1 MVTSLSGRMFSA
13 TVRWAVFYTSSS
25 ASQSLRLSSA
35 RDLNARSTI
44 SLDDSSTADSISSS
58 IHSRSLISLIGNSQ
72 LQVESHSLISTLI
85 VYHPIRSLSSFFSS
99 FFVST
104 ASVWYPNLF
113 RSPQQVWSPAPLNL
127 SLWVPCGCRWS
138 CGPPLW
144 VAPRS
149 LILYIPRR
157 RGCRLTSLHN
167 MFIHAGV

>member
-35 RDLNARSTI
+35 RDLNARSAI

-99 FFVST
+99 FFMST

-113 RSPQQVWSPAPLNL
+113 RWHGSQD
-127 SLWVPCGCRWS
+127 SLMGAVRLPFRH
-138 CGPPLW
+138 
-144 VAPRS
+144 S
-149 LILYIPRR
+149 LILYIPPWVPT
-157 RGCRLTSLHN
+157 GKFT
-167 MFIHAGV
+167 

>member
-35 RDLNARSTI
+35 RALNARSAI

-58 IHSRSLISLIGNSQ
+58 IHSRSSISLTGISQ
-72 LQVESHSLISTLI
+72 LQVEFHSLISTLI

-99 FFVST
+99 FFMST

-113 RSPQQVWSPAPLNL
+113 RSHQMAWSLALSNL
-127 SLWVPCGCRWS
+127 SLRVPYVCRRVQS
-138 CGPPLW
+138 KALNH
-144 VAPRS
+144 RK
-149 LILYIPRR
+149 
-157 RGCRLTSLHN
+157 H
-167 MFIHAGV
+167 

>member
-1 MVTSLSGRMFSA
+1 MVTSLSGRMFQA

-99 FFVST
+99 FFLRWHGSQDSLMGAVRLPYGSI
-104 ASVWYPNLF
+104 
-113 RSPQQVWSPAPLNL
+113 RSIEPRKTMNVAFLCDPRVQCEALMSAVL
-127 SLWVPCGCRWS
+127 SHV
-138 CGPPLW
+138 
-144 VAPRS
+144 
-149 LILYIPRR
+149 
-157 RGCRLTSLHN
+157 
-167 MFIHAGV
+167 